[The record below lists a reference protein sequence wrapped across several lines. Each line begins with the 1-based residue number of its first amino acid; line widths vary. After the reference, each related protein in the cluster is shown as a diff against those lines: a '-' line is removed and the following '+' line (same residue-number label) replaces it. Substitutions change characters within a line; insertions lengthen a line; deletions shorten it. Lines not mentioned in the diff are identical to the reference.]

1 MAFSERVKQSGKD
14 ESKYWQKCRDW
25 LNNEKVTPMSSKLT
39 NLNDFETRYEFY
51 SYLKDG
57 IELCRVIGIVTK
69 GYIPDGIV
77 YRTNNISTLEEKN
90 IYLFIDEVEK
100 QLKIKNIFGK
110 LKEQVL
116 RKYSDFHAVLDALS
130 KISKMVENKI
140 GVKSFKKIQNMKEL
154 MMWQD
159 SDIRNIYDYI
169 EQKSCTNHYDEI
181 YQKSMVSL

>member
-39 NLNDFETRYEFY
+39 NLNDLETRYEFY

-77 YRTNNISTLEEKN
+77 YRTNNISSLEEKKH
-90 IYLFIDEVEK
+90 L
-100 QLKIKNIFGK
+100 
-110 LKEQVL
+110 
-116 RKYSDFHAVLDALS
+116 SFH
-130 KISKMVENKI
+130 
-140 GVKSFKKIQNMKEL
+140 
-154 MMWQD
+154 
-159 SDIRNIYDYI
+159 R
-169 EQKSCTNHYDEI
+169 
-181 YQKSMVSL
+181 